1 MSSCPNVSSREWKN
15 LVKAVGGFEAL
26 RDFMESGDIRNPGVV
41 QAKLDQREKDKLDSL
56 NQTTPSEPGVSDE
69 FPVVTL
75 ESSAMNQKLPLESQQ
90 EMLREARGNEIINKL
105 VDRLK
110 GQTGIQATFITEA
123 DAAYIVQ
130 NAGAAY
136 DGEASFFNNGQVYL
150 VIGKVTPEKVL
161 HEFAHAIVRAV
172 AAENPTLFVSLY
184 NELAST
190 AEGQEIIQD
199 IRNLYP
205 TMEFKDKLQFMEEAI
220 VTAIG
225 RKSANKI
232 TQARETDLFSK
243 LVNKILYA
251 IKQLLR
257 KIYKGNKITVENLDV
272 TTTLDQLA
280 EMLASK
286 DFQIKTELVTQADI
300 VSFSR
305 DYREEMINDLASV
318 EQKELNMISKRMYNL
333 VRTQSGFLNTKNYKE
348 IAKALRDKMER
359 ADLTEIIGN
368 LRLFQTEGE
377 RIFSS
382 PEEEEKYMAAHA
394 EALLNSMLRFN
405 QASKRI
411 LEYFKDINKNIN
423 NKEALLR
430 GYYLNRVIKDW
441 SKFINY
447 AKDQLAL
454 NDNFKAGHPLFN
466 LINEMKDNLD
476 QSAKY
481 SDKIY
486 SAGVGEMLVEQLT
499 PLMSNIDAH
508 YERIIKRYEDRGA
521 DKKIIDYYKRE
532 WDLVKLT
539 PERIEGL
546 LKGELGDAHALNSYL
561 EGYMHNQDPIVLG
574 FAGYVKDRFME
585 MSAMIQ
591 RNYNAFINDIEGLV
605 KDAGYNTAF
614 KRMHMGKDMLYLD
627 VLERDENGNPTKS
640 VWKFISPYQGYEGEQ
655 KKLEKDLDDAKAEL
669 NQTNSDEAKLK
680 YVNAMAA
687 LEAFKADFMYRPYT
701 DAYYSLH
708 NLFLDDVGK
717 EAYLRMHN
725 ILAKIRGLNSNV
737 TTPDEILENLEDA
750 KIYWR
755 EYRQLKSMYYADGS
769 PKKEGTMD
777 YDVAVRLKEYSNKS
791 SKFHQ
796 YVQRKGAFQNAYLAY
811 IQTLKD
817 NKITGAEYDQKRE
830 AWLKNNVVT
839 KLNADFYKER
849 ARIFSELAKLAGD
862 DPTQKRIIEVY
873 GMINNM
879 ISSYRDN
886 NSHPIGSEMP
896 EALLEKIKSLEDEL
910 EDLRAKTET
919 KKTGRLTRQEWD
931 FYNAYK
937 SKLKAYA
944 EGTGD
949 APSSDDTVIYSELRN
964 KLKKEGAIS
973 DEELGDIEARKLL
986 FQELNDLQQR
996 VVSQDYIDTV
1006 NEFISNSPEA
1016 LEYIKK
1022 ELKQSAFSPSDI
1034 EMMSYP
1040 QHLSA
1045 LMAKSPEFAA
1055 WFNTNHMTR
1064 TYFDSTGTE
1073 VTKYVPTRA
1082 WTYIKPNSS
1091 KYYETTD
1098 ILNPD
1103 GSFTDEQFEL
1113 YKSYKEK
1120 EKNKQII
1127 TAEESAAYSA
1137 VVKEVIEGVPTLA
1150 YFYRE
1155 IKDSYTDENGNEV
1168 KLKTERVSMLDAIR
1182 AGRPIEEATID
1193 SRGRWLPRQNAKDQ
1207 RFMNPKYAD
1216 MRSASP
1222 KKFALLQKLIEKHL
1236 EIQEELPYN
1245 SKLDLEAPRYRKTQ
1259 YETLSSRTLDENVK
1273 MNPISVWARNIR
1285 AAWTK
1290 APEDVDEGY
1299 NPEDNLVAIN
1309 ADLYDDEFAK
1319 IPITGMFNLPEDEVS
1334 MDLLTGMMR
1343 YMQSGVRQ
1351 KTLLDMLPMARALQK
1366 LVQTPPNKLKE
1377 DIGATAKNMGYI
1389 SRVVSSITSP
1399 VTGKGRN
1406 IRAMAINSFIEKEF
1420 EGKNNAGFVSDN
1432 VAAQKFVNN
1441 LLSLSSKTFFS
1452 FNIPAAIKNSFGA
1465 RFQSMIEAAAGNN
1478 FNWADYGR
1486 GTVWA
1491 NMVTM
1496 EISMQVYKFGKKS
1509 MNYQLVELMD
1519 PSQGRLQ
1526 SQIREGAGISKSAV
1540 SDTVDLSIMT
1550 NVRKWT
1556 ELNATLSI
1564 FGAMLTK
1571 EQVEITDANG
1581 KVSKIT
1587 YDKAWEVKDG
1597 VIQLKDGIDKTY
1609 APGGAKYKAFVK
1621 KVHGVTM
1628 ALNGAYDSFNQP
1640 MANRFL
1646 LYRMVMFL
1654 KKYFTEMFMN
1664 RFQATVKGGRI
1675 VPRYDGNMDTVAMG
1689 YYVEFFKAVKN
1700 MFTLYKFNLRNMT
1713 EGEIMASK
1721 KTLAEIGL
1729 LVILSQLLIGLL
1741 FGWDPDD
1748 EDRYEKLR
1756 QKSGAL
1762 PFLGVADDPDHPFR
1776 AQGWFENHLLNL
1788 AIQVEAEN
1796 DSWLPYPGMG
1806 LDAYADMFKLES
1818 IAMTATVDRWVDLI
1832 GQATNY
1838 VDYLVTGDQKALYKR
1853 EVGPYDWQQQGSAK
1867 FLNHLMKTLTFTG
1880 TSVEPIQ
1887 GIKGLESRENR

>member
-1 MSSCPNVSSREWKN
+1 MSSCPNVNSREWKN
-15 LVKAVGGFEAL
+15 LVKAVGGFEAM
-26 RDFMESGDIRNPGVV
+26 RDFLESGDIRTPEAV

-56 NQTTPSEPGVSDE
+56 NQTTSSEPGISDE

-75 ESSAMNQKLPLESQQ
+75 ESSAMYEKAGLESQQ
-90 EMLREARGNEIINKL
+90 DVMREARGNEIINKL

-110 GQTGIQATFITEA
+110 GQTGIQATFVTEA

-130 NAGAAY
+130 NAGEAY
-136 DGEASFFNNGQVYL
+136 TGEPAFFNNGQVYL
-150 VIGKVTPEKVL
+150 VIGKITPENVL
-161 HEFAHAIVRAV
+161 HEFAHPIVRAI
-172 AAENPTLFVSLY
+172 AAENPILFMSLY

-190 AEGQEIIQD
+190 AEGQEIIED
-199 IRNLYP
+199 IRRRYPNL
-205 TMEFKDKLQFMEEAI
+205 EFKDRQQFMEEAI
-220 VTAIG
+220 VTSIG
-225 RKSANKI
+225 RKANNKV
-232 TQARETDLFSK
+232 TQARETTAFSK
-243 LVNKILYA
+243 LVDKLLYA
-251 IKQLLR
+251 IKQILR
-257 KIYKGNKITVENLDV
+257 KIYKGNKISVEKLEA

-286 DFQIKTELVTQADI
+286 DFQIKAELVTQADI
-300 VSFSR
+300 VSFTR
-305 DYREEMINDLASV
+305 DYREEMINDLAAV

-333 VRTQSGFLNTKNYKE
+333 VRTQSGFLSTKNYRE
-348 IAKALRDKMER
+348 ISKVLRDKMER

-377 RIFSS
+377 RVFSS
-382 PEEEEKYMAAHA
+382 KEEEEKYMAAHA

-411 LEYFKDINKNIN
+411 LDYFKDINKNIN

-441 SKFINY
+441 GKFINY
-447 AKDQLAL
+447 AKDQLL
-454 NDNFKAGHPLFN
+454 LDDNFRAGHPLFD
-466 LINEMKDNLD
+466 LLNEMKDNLD
-476 QSAKY
+476 QCNKY

-486 SAGVGEMLVEQLT
+486 SSGVGEMLVEQLT
-499 PLMSNIDAH
+499 PLMNNIDAH
-508 YERIIKRYEDRGA
+508 YERIIKRYEEKGA
-521 DKKIIDYYKRE
+521 DKSIIDYYKRE
-532 WDLVKLT
+532 WDLVRLT
-539 PERIEGL
+539 PEKIQGL

-574 FAGYVKDRFME
+574 FAGYVKDRFVE
-585 MSAMIQ
+585 MSSIIQ
-591 RNYNAFINDIEGLV
+591 RNYNQFINDIEDLV
-605 KDAGYNTAF
+605 KDAGYDTAF
-614 KRMHMGKDMLYLD
+614 KRMQMGKDMLYLD
-627 VLERDENGNPTKS
+627 VVERDEDGNPTKS
-640 VWKFISPYQGYEGEQ
+640 VWKFIGPYQGYEGEQ
-655 KKLEKDLDDAKAEL
+655 KKLEKDLEDAKAQL
-669 NQTNSDEAKLK
+669 NETNSDDAKLK

-687 LEAFKADFMYRPYT
+687 LEAFKADFMHRPYT

-737 TTPDEILENLEDA
+737 STPDEILENLEEA
-750 KIYWR
+750 KNYWR

-769 PKKEGTMD
+769 PKVAGTMD
-777 YDVAVRLKEYSNKS
+777 YDVAVRLKEYSDKS
-791 SKFHQ
+791 NKFHQ
-796 YVQRKGAFQNAYLAY
+796 YVQRKGAFQNAYLSY
-811 IQTLKD
+811 VQTLKD
-817 NKITGAEYDQKRE
+817 NKIDGVEYDQKIE
-830 AWLKNNVVT
+830 AWLKNNTVT
-839 KLNADFYKER
+839 KLNSEFYKER

-910 EDLRAKTET
+910 EELRAKTET
-919 KKTGRLTRQEWD
+919 KKTGKLTRQEWD
-931 FYNAYK
+931 FYNNYK

-964 KLKKEGAIS
+964 KLKKDGAVS
-973 DEELGDIEARKLL
+973 DDELAAIEARKLL

-1022 ELKQSAFSPSDI
+1022 ELKQSAFSASDI

-1055 WFNTNHMTR
+1055 WFNANHMTR
-1064 TYFDSTGTE
+1064 SYFDSTGTE

-1091 KYYETTD
+1091 KYYETTE
-1098 ILNPD
+1098 IL
-1103 GSFTDEQFEL
+1103 DE
-1113 YKSYKEK
+1113 
-1120 EKNKQII
+1120 NGDV
-1127 TAEESAAYSA
+1127 T
-1137 VVKEVIEGVPTLA
+1137 EVIEGVPTLA

-1168 KLKTERVSMLDAIR
+1168 KLKTERISMLDAIR
-1182 AGRPIEEATID
+1182 AGRPIEEATVD
-1193 SRGRWLPRQNAKDQ
+1193 SRGRWLPRQNGKDQ
-1207 RFMNPKYAD
+1207 RFMNSKYAD
-1216 MRSASP
+1216 LRTSSP
-1222 KKFALLQKLIEKHL
+1222 KKFTLLQKLIEKHL

-1245 SKLDLEAPRYRKTQ
+1245 SKLDLEAPRYRKSQ

-1285 AAWTK
+1285 ASWMK
-1290 APEDVDEGY
+1290 APDDVDEGF
-1299 NPEDNLVAIN
+1299 NPQDNLVAVN

-1377 DIGATAKNMGYI
+1377 DIGATAKNMGYL
-1389 SRVVSSITSP
+1389 SRIVSSITSP

-1526 SQIREGAGISKSAV
+1526 SQIREGAGISKSAI

-1581 KVSKIT
+1581 KVSKIS

-1597 VIQLKDGIDKTY
+1597 VIQLKEGIDKTY

-1675 VPRYDGNMDTVAMG
+1675 VPRYDGNMDTIAMG
-1689 YYVEFFKAVKN
+1689 YYVEFFKGVKN
-1700 MFTLYKFNLRNMT
+1700 MFTIYKGNIRNMT

-1729 LVILSQLLIGLL
+1729 LVLLSQLLIGLL

-1762 PFLGVADDPDHPFR
+1762 PFIGVEDDPEHPFR

-1818 IAMTATVDRWVDLI
+1818 IAMTATVDRWIDLI

-1853 EVGPYDWQQQGSAK
+1853 EVGPYEWQQQGSAK